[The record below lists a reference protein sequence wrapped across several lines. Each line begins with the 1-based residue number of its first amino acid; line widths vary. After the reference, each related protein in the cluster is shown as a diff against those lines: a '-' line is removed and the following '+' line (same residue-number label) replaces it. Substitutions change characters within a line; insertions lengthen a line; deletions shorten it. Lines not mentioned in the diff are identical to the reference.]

1 MPIGAGPQ
9 GGSLRPLVI
18 PSQVAVGGSNSE
30 ARMMDADEIMHG
42 LPGRTY
48 RGLLGTWPP
57 ELMPPETMT
66 RQRRRAQERAER
78 KQR

>member
-1 MPIGAGPQ
+1 
-9 GGSLRPLVI
+9 
-18 PSQVAVGGSNSE
+18 
-30 ARMMDADEIMHG
+30 MMDTDEAMHG
-42 LPGRTY
+42 LPGCTY

-78 KQR
+78 KRQRAQSPA